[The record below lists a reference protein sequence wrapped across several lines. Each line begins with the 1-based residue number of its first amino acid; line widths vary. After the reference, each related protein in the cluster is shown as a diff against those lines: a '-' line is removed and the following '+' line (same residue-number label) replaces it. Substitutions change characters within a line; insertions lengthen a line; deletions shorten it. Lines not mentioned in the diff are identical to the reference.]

1 MIDMTTTIQIDDE
14 TKKKLFQIKLELE
27 KERGSS
33 VSYNE
38 LLNYLINNQ
47 KINLIDK
54 VNMKEFRRFEGIIE
68 ESALGE
74 FLKER
79 KKQLKNEEE
88 KAQFQQI

>member
-1 MIDMTTTIQIDDE
+1 MMVMTTTIQIDDE

-47 KINLIDK
+47 KINLIER
-54 VNMKEFRRFEGIIE
+54 VNMKEFRQFEGIIE
-68 ESALGE
+68 ESVLQE

-79 KKQLKNEEE
+79 KIQLKNEEE
-88 KAQFQQI
+88 KTQFQ